1 MAKRYGRPE
10 QQRSTVGKPAAQLR
24 MAGWVNSITS
34 AGSATILLAG
44 LALGAVLER
53 ALLDSL
59 DDGQQA
65 PAPGDGRIQV
75 RPGSQAPDPARSGDD
90 AAPAAPALSL
100 AGEVEKLT
108 LDQRG
113 RQAEQSYRSPATDKP
128 IVRVS
133 RVNRSR
139 TAALGTS
146 VIPIPRKSSA
156 MPEATL
162 FVARKSAGRWQT
174 ALAGTRSFQQ
184 MLQQA
189 PDSLISAGEKQLL
202 TAFNNSGQ
210 RSKQAATA
218 LSLPWKADEP
228 WTLRSVAGGAASFV
242 GFSRRGGEVLAAAGG
257 RLYRLCGKTAG
268 QGLVMVIHPNG
279 LATQYYQMS
288 DVTARKDGSLVQR
301 GDLLGRVGTDRSC
314 GGVAAKTP
322 QVLFGVRDA
331 NGAVSMNGKEIG
343 GWRFAVSKNAP
354 GLTAS
359 RGERRIAVGDT
370 LPNLG
375 SVPVLPLPGSSEPP
389 AGGERTPESGIGGSS
404 APASGSES

>member
-1 MAKRYGRPE
+1 VAKRYGRPE
-10 QQRSTVGKPAAQLR
+10 QQRSAVGQPAAQLR
-24 MAGWVNSITS
+24 MAGWVNSIIS
-34 AGSATILLAG
+34 AGSATALLAG

-53 ALLDSL
+53 AILDSL
-59 DDGQQA
+59 DNGQQA
-65 PAPGDGRIQV
+65 PDPGDGRIQV
-75 RPGSQAPDPARSGDD
+75 RPGGQAPDPARSGDD

-100 AGEVEKLT
+100 TSEVEKLT

-113 RQAEQSYRSPATDKP
+113 QQAEQSYRSRATGKP

-133 RVNRSR
+133 RVDRGR
-139 TAALGTS
+139 TSALGTS
-146 VIPIPRKSSA
+146 VIPIPRTSSA

-162 FVARKSAGRWQT
+162 FVAKKSAGRWQT

-184 MLQQA
+184 VLQQA

-202 TAFNNSGQ
+202 TAFSNSGQ

-228 WTLRSVAGGAASFV
+228 WTLRSAAGDGRQAAASFV
-242 GFSRRGGEVLAAAGG
+242 GFSRKGGEVLAAAGG

-268 QGLVMVIHPNG
+268 RGLVMVIHPNG

-288 DVTARKDGSLVQR
+288 DVTTRQDGSIVQR

-314 GGVAAKTP
+314 GGAAARSP
-322 QVLFGVRDA
+322 QVLFGVRDG
-331 NGAVSMNGKEIG
+331 NGAVSLNGKEIG
-343 GWRFAVSKNAP
+343 GWRFTESRNA
-354 GLTAS
+354 LTAS
-359 RGERRIAVGDT
+359 RGARRISVGDA

-375 SVPVLPLPGSSEPP
+375 SVPVLPLPGSSESP
-389 AGGERTPESGIGGSS
+389 APRSGGSS
-404 APASGSES
+404 TPASGGES